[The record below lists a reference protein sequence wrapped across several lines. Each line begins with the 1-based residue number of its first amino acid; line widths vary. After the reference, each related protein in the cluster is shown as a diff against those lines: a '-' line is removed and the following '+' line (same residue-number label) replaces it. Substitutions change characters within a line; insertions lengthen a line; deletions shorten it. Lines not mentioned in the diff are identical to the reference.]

1 MSDDPHLNP
10 KPQKGFTAFFKRAG
24 ESTTA
29 FYRRAVPTG
38 GSSIM
43 VGGLIGSYSVAKE
56 IINRG
61 IRGEPV
67 SIWHAVDFLFAFTI
81 AACYAHNLWKSD
93 PNARPK

>member
-1 MSDDPHLNP
+1 MDEHLNP
-10 KPQKGFTAFFKRAG
+10 PRPKGLTGFLKRTG
-24 ESTTA
+24 ESTTE
-29 FYRRAVPTG
+29 FFRRAVPTG

-67 SIWHAVDFLFAFTI
+67 SIWHGVDFLFAFTI

-93 PNARPK
+93 PNAKPK

>member
-1 MSDDPHLNP
+1 MTDDPHLNP
-10 KPQKGFTAFFKRAG
+10 PRRGFTGFIRRTG

-29 FYRRAVPTG
+29 FFHRLQPTG

-56 IINRG
+56 VINRG

-67 SIWHAVDFLFAFTI
+67 TVWHGIDFLFAFVI
-81 AACYAHNLWKSD
+81 AACYAYNLYKTD
-93 PNARPK
+93 PNKKL